1 MPSSVRAA
9 VLLLW
14 ALVLLSGLTMV
25 LSIVL
30 RDELIATWREGKST
44 ELDPPAFVPV
54 AITMFV
60 VVALLAWVLAVMF
73 RSGHGWAR
81 WSIAGAGPA
90 DRLQRRRSGCCVT
103 SRRSSSCSAWSP
115 CWSTSPCWWP
125 CSTRGPATYLL
136 PG

>member
-1 MPSSVRAA
+1 VPSSVRAA
-9 VLLLW
+9 VLLSW

-60 VVALLAWVLAVMF
+60 VVALLVWVLAVMF

-81 WSIAGAGPA
+81 WAIAAVALLTGFSSAIGLVRDLPPIFVV
-90 DRLQRRRSGCCVT
+90 LSVVT
-103 SRRSSSCSAWSP
+103 
-115 CWSTSPCWWP
+115 
-125 CSTRGPATYLL
+125 LL
-136 PG
+136 VDVALLVALFHPRTGDHLVPG

>member
-25 LSIVL
+25 LSVVL

-81 WSIAGAGPA
+81 WSIAAVALLTGFSSAIGLLRDLPTVFVV
-90 DRLQRRRSGCCVT
+90 LSVVT
-103 SRRSSSCSAWSP
+103 LLVDLALLAALFHPR
-115 CWSTSPCWWP
+115 T
-125 CSTRGPATYLL
+125 GDYLL

>member
-25 LSIVL
+25 VSIVM
-30 RDELIATWREGKST
+30 RDELVATWREGKST
-44 ELDPPAFVPV
+44 EVDPPAFVPV

-60 VVALLAWVLAVMF
+60 VVALLAWVLAVLF
-73 RSGHGWAR
+73 RSGHGWTR
-81 WSIAGAGPA
+81 WSIAALALLTGFSSAIGLLRDPPTIFVV
-90 DRLQRRRSGCCVT
+90 LSVVT
-103 SRRSSSCSAWSP
+103 LVVDAALLAALFHPR
-115 CWSTSPCWWP
+115 T
-125 CSTRGPATYLL
+125 GDYLL